1 MLRFVYKAKSHE
13 GLMREGKIE
22 ARDMTTAVG
31 ILRERGLV
39 VVSIHPLNELV
50 GLASLL
56 KAFQKVKFEDT
67 VAFTRQ
73 LATMIASGLS
83 LTETLSVLEVQ
94 SNPGMGRVVGEIL
107 RDVQGGASMAE
118 ALEKHDTVF
127 SKVYISLVK
136 AGEAAGAM
144 DEVLKR
150 LADNM
155 EKQQDF
161 RNKTKGAMVYPVIV
175 LTAMLGVATV
185 MMIFVI
191 PKMSAMYEDFGAEL
205 PLTTKLLIAM
215 SNFTSNYWYIVILM
229 VIAFVIGFNYWK
241 NTPHGR
247 SQYDTMMLKAPV
259 FGKLKAQLMLAEMT
273 RTISLLSSAGITL
286 IETLEIVGEGMNNWV
301 YHEAIMSSIRNI
313 KKGVPFSVSIARQG
327 LFPPLLANMTA
338 VGEETGK
345 LDEVM
350 MKVSG
355 YFEMEAET
363 SIKNLT
369 TAMEPLI
376 MIVLGVGVGFLVL
389 SIVMPIYNLTSK
401 F

>member
-1 MLRFVYKAKSHE
+1 
-13 GLMREGKIE
+13 
-22 ARDMTTAVG
+22 
-31 ILRERGLV
+31 
-39 VVSIHPLNELV
+39 
-50 GLASLL
+50 
-56 KAFQKVKFEDT
+56 
-67 VAFTRQ
+67 
-73 LATMIASGLS
+73 
-83 LTETLSVLEVQ
+83 
-94 SNPGMGRVVGEIL
+94 
-107 RDVQGGASMAE
+107 
-118 ALEKHDTVF
+118 
-127 SKVYISLVK
+127 
-136 AGEAAGAM
+136 
-144 DEVLKR
+144 
-150 LADNM
+150 
-155 EKQQDF
+155 
-161 RNKTKGAMVYPVIV
+161 
-175 LTAMLGVATV
+175 